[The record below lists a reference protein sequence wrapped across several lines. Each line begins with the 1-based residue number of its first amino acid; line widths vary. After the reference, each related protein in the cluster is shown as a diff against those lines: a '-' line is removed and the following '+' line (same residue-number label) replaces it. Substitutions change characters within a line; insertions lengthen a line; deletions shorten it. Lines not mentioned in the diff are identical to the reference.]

1 MSQRNETV
9 GTREAAR
16 LLGVTIKYVYDLLW
30 AGKLSA
36 QKMGKTWQ
44 ISARALHERRKRQ
57 AHNAISNT

>member
-1 MSQRNETV
+1 MPRRNEMV

-36 QKMGKTWQ
+36 QKIGKTWR
-44 ISARALHERRKRQ
+44 ISARTVHERKKK
-57 AHNAISNT
+57 AGHNAISNT